1 MNFMHTMNKLTKT
14 LMVFSLLIGSGS
26 IASINTAHAD
36 HESHVA
42 THAVV
47 DNGKSSTA
55 SEANHDNDWYCPMH
69 PQVHQHEPGKCPICK
84 MKLIKPKPKSE

>member
-1 MNFMHTMNKLTKT
+1 MNLMHTMNKTTKSLT
-14 LMVFSLLIGSGS
+14 LFSLLIGLGY

-36 HESHVA
+36 HEGHVA
-42 THAVV
+42 PQTVA

-55 SEANHDNDWYCPMH
+55 PEAAHGNDWYCPMH